1 MRHTISVLV
10 ENEFGV
16 LSRVSGLF
24 SGRGFNI
31 ESLSVAPTL
40 DPTISRM
47 TIVTSGDDRILEQIN
62 KQLNKLID
70 TIKIIDFTGEDF
82 IEREMALIKVTAD
95 ENSRAEILRIAD
107 IFRGKIVDV
116 TPKCYTVE
124 VTGSPVKVNAI
135 IDLLRP
141 MGIKELVRSGPV
153 VLGRGPKGWKSGG
166 AWLPERRD
174 NCAPAIKMLAGTF
187 HYGTIVSY

>member
-16 LSRVSGLF
+16 LTRIAGLF

-40 DPTISRM
+40 DPTLSRM
-47 TIVTSGDDRILEQIN
+47 TIVTSGDDQVIEQVN

-70 TIKIIDFTGEDF
+70 TIKVIDFTGEDF
-82 IEREMALIKVTAD
+82 IEREMALIKVNAEDST
-95 ENSRAEILRIAD
+95 RAEILRICD
-107 IFRGKIVDV
+107 IFRGKVVDV

-153 VLGRGPKGWKSGG
+153 VLGRGPKGWKG
-166 AWLPERRD
+166 
-174 NCAPAIKMLAGTF
+174 N
-187 HYGTIVSY
+187 